1 MSYTAD
7 SLSPIHFARD
17 CHSTR
22 AGFALL
28 CSLLGL
34 EIFMGIGAAVGAWFQ
49 RDVSRRREEQ
59 VQLEKLDIATK
70 QVYRP

>member
-1 MSYTAD
+1 
-7 SLSPIHFARD
+7 
-17 CHSTR
+17 
-22 AGFALL
+22 
-28 CSLLGL
+28 
-34 EIFMGIGAAVGAWFQ
+34 MGIGAAVGAWFQ